1 MKNRISSTL
10 LLVLILGF
18 ITSGYSVAVRG
29 DAEWTLQIDGAVSNP
44 RSITLDE
51 LMAMPKTV
59 VPAALYC
66 FGSLV
71 TSGNWTGVRFRL
83 VLETVGFDPNATRL
97 EFLAADGYTSELSIA
112 EALHENV
119 IIAYE
124 LDGVPLSETLR
135 LVLPREN
142 GSLWIA
148 QITNITISMDNPSIF
163 HPNNSTGNDTPAPQQ
178 SPSPSSSPSSPS
190 TETQTPSSSS
200 TSTAPSDNT
209 NEQKPTDTPVQQT
222 PLPLSALLIIASVA
236 TLSFVGVGLFFYF
249 RKRKL

>member
-1 MKNRISSTL
+1 VKNKISATL
-10 LLVLILGF
+10 LLVLLLGF

-44 RSITLDE
+44 RSITFDE

-71 TSGNWTGVRFRL
+71 TSGNWTGVRLRF
-83 VLETVGFDPNATRL
+83 VLETVGFDQNATRL

-112 EALHENV
+112 EALDEDV
-119 IIAYE
+119 ILAYE

-135 LVLPREN
+135 LVLPGEN
-142 GSLWIA
+142 GGFWIA
-148 QITNITISMDNPSIF
+148 QITSITVSMDNSASQPG
-163 HPNNSTGNDTPAPQQ
+163 NSTGNNTPVPQQ
-178 SPSPSSSPSSPS
+178 SPSPSSSPSSPPA
-190 TETQTPSSSS
+190 EDQTTTPTP
-200 TSTAPSDNT
+200 TSTAPPDDT
-209 NEQKPTDTPVQQT
+209 TAQKPINTSVQQM
-222 PLPLSALLIIASVA
+222 PLPFSALLIIASVA
-236 TLSFVGVGLFFYF
+236 TLSFVGAGLFFYF

>member
-1 MKNRISSTL
+1 VKSAISAAL
-10 LLVLILGF
+10 LLGLILGF
-18 ITSGYSVAVRG
+18 ITSGYGVAVRG
-29 DAEWTLQIDGAVSNP
+29 DAEWTLQIDGAVSNS

-71 TSGNWTGVRFRL
+71 TSGNWTGVRLRI
-83 VLETVGFDPNATRL
+83 VLETVGFDQNATRL
-97 EFLAADGYTSELSIA
+97 EFLAADGYTSELSIT
-112 EALHENV
+112 EAFHENV

-135 LVLPREN
+135 LVLPGEN

-148 QITNITISMDNPSIF
+148 QITNITISMANPSLSQ
-163 HPNNSTGNDTPAPQQ
+163 PNNSTGNETPAPQQ
-178 SPSPSSSPSSPS
+178 SPSPSPSPSSS
-190 TETQTPSSSS
+190 TETQAPSSSS
-200 TSTAPSDNT
+200 TSTAPTDDT
-209 NEQKPTDTPVQQT
+209 NEQKPTNTSVPQIPV
-222 PLPLSALLIIASVA
+222 PFSVLLIVASVA
-236 TLSFVGVGLFFYF
+236 TLSFAGAGLFFYF